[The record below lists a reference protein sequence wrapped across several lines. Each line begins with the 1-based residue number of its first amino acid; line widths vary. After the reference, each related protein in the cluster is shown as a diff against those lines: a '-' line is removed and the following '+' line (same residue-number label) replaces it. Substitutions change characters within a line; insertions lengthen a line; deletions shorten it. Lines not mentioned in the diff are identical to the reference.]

1 MKRIYKR
8 IEVASSEILLTLAL
22 FSDVGGA
29 ESVDAA
35 DLDRLE
41 AQLSRPN
48 YTGAEQLLV
57 ANVQRSHL
65 EITNEGEVLAVL
77 HRLKR
82 GENIFVFKARYGTNI
97 SVQFTIDFVVTDPN
111 ETTPVEISED
121 VVLVESIGDGG
132 GGGGEFPTDYA
143 KQGTNPDATLTDTQ
157 AYAQSAASD
166 AGAAKTAADAAKDA
180 AQAIVIP
187 SDYSKQGTD
196 PTATNSAILA
206 AVQSISDI
214 ESDVQAGRQALA
226 TNITAKGVP
235 TSTSDALVTM
245 ATKVLQIP
253 QQLNTGISEFEQ
265 MIAPSPYMWN
275 VYTVATDL
283 MKETLPQYIPSYM
296 SSGIYVQYRANNAF
310 FVGEYYL
317 GYDTLELTG
326 ADGYLTCDGH
336 FYTITGEVGSRIV
349 THTLPDGTVET
360 YAAESIVHT
369 WTDGASGYS
378 NRWVGFFYLTNAYSF
393 SNTNESI
400 CPRRVAL
407 CGDCISFVISGN
419 NRLTD
424 VWVIGSLGHFGGG
437 LSGGSWNTA
446 QVIRGYE
453 SHSGADI
460 MYAGVKLTSLV
471 LPDLE
476 TVSGRIFTAASAL
489 NQNYCANYICM
500 PKLKTLTTNAL
511 IVLGGGASGAI
522 YISLPALTSINV
534 PIETFYTQNSGG
546 GDSLVE
552 LNVPS
557 LETINI
563 TSNGGGFNE
572 PLGRA
577 LLSGYISCFS
587 GLKKIDIRSLKSV
600 TSGYVI
606 NTYHYS
612 TNNCFASL
620 IDVIVG
626 EMTTHLYMRAW
637 TATNIIADA
646 TKKAQLIENIK
657 NHILD
662 RVSDRTDISQLTF
675 TVSTNMFSVIA
686 SENIEW
692 RGSTMTLADAFLT
705 KNWLLA
711 GA

>member
-48 YTGAEQLLV
+48 YTGAEQLPV

-82 GENIFVFKARYGTNI
+82 GENIFVCKARYGTNI
-97 SVQFTIDFVVTDPN
+97 SVQLTIDFVVTDPN

-132 GGGGEFPTDYA
+132 GGGEFPTDYA
-143 KQGTNPDATLTDTQ
+143 KQGTDPDATLTATQ
-157 AYAQSAASD
+157 VYAQSAASD
-166 AGAAKTAADAAKDA
+166 SGAAKAAAEAAKDA

-253 QQLNTGISEFEQ
+253 QQLNTGVSEFEQ

-283 MKETLPQYIPSYM
+283 MKNTLPQYIPSYM
-296 SSGIYVQYRANNAF
+296 SGGIYTQYRAYNSF

-317 GYDTLELTG
+317 GYETLELAG

-336 FYTITGEVGSRIV
+336 FYTIAGEVGSRKV
-349 THTLPDGTVET
+349 THTFPDGTTDT
-360 YAAESIVHT
+360 YDAESIVHT

-378 NRWVGFFYLTNAYSF
+378 NRWVGFFYLTSAYSF
-393 SNTNESI
+393 TNDLANI
-400 CPRRVAL
+400 CPRRAAI
-407 CGDCISFVISGN
+407 CGDCLSFIVSGA

-424 VWVIGSLGHFGGG
+424 LWVIGNLGHFE
-437 LSGGSWNTA
+437 GGSSSSWGNQ
-446 QVIRGYE
+446 QVIRNYQE
-453 SHSGADI
+453 HTSGEI
-460 MYAGVKLTSLV
+460 YAATRLLTLV
-471 LPDLE
+471 MPELQILR
-476 TVSGRIFTAASAL
+476 GRIFTAATSN
-489 NQNYCANYICM
+489 NQNYFAD
-500 PKLKTLTTNAL
+500 
-511 IVLGGGASGAI
+511 
-522 YISLPALTSINV
+522 YISLPNLTTLTDRALIIGYSGSSAPTFINLPKLTTLSV
-534 PIETFYTQNSGG
+534 PIITASNQATNAFNGTIIIKMDALENLNITQAGG
-546 GDSLVE
+546 GYNGNLGI
-552 LNVPS
+552 LNTYAHGYNGSVTLKLPS
-557 LETINI
+557 LKRI
-563 TSNGGGFNE
+563 TAGQILLNGMVNSFAGVV
-572 PLGRA
+572 
-577 LLSGYISCFS
+577 
-587 GLKKIDIRSLKSV
+587 DIE
-600 TSGYVI
+600 
-606 NTYHYS
+606 
-612 TNNCFASL
+612 
-620 IDVIVG
+620 VG
-626 EMTTHLYMRAW
+626 EMETNLNISAWRRTTGITELV
-637 TATNIIADA
+637 D
-646 TKKAQLIENIK
+646 NIK
-657 NHILD
+657 NHILAK
-662 RVSDRTDISQLTF
+662 VSDRAGLSRLTF
-675 TVSTNMFSVIA
+675 TVATAMYDLISI
-686 SENIEW
+686 ENIEW
-692 RGSTMTLADAFLT
+692 QGQTMTLADAFLT